1 MGHLIFNSM
10 NNFEDIDNN
19 EKFYKLLEHFS
30 ENDIYNGFKSS
41 VINSLGAMFR
51 HNGGEFERFKSKSY
65 LAIANKLQS
74 RFLQVSM
81 MFEEIS
87 NSYEHMAEH
96 WDIDYEIDK
105 RLL

>member
-41 VINSLGAMFR
+41 VINSR
-51 HNGGEFERFKSKSY
+51 SY
-65 LAIANKLQS
+65 VQT
-74 RFLQVSM
+74 
-81 MFEEIS
+81 
-87 NSYEHMAEH
+87 
-96 WDIDYEIDK
+96 
-105 RLL
+105 